1 MVSIDPQRPKYLE
14 LVHRPIFMIK
24 WFASVFM
31 RLRLVHKYR
40 KTGSGDTRRGPRGD
54 TGGHLCVNTWSG
66 HLDSV
71 VGTINQFLIKTL
83 GFCILSDRIWVK
95 LQWSSIIC
103 GRQRCLLQENN
114 FINIST
120 GLCFQILRRLE
131 WNIDIFLKYFDWF
144 ESFIYIQIL

>member
-1 MVSIDPQRPKYLE
+1 MSTLNIFTLSFTGNQQQQFYPFLEQCQIIVQESDNSRLYGLNRPRE
-14 LVHRPIFMIK
+14 TQIFRISPSSNIFMIK

-103 GRQRCLLQENN
+103 GRQ
-114 FINIST
+114 
-120 GLCFQILRRLE
+120 
-131 WNIDIFLKYFDWF
+131 
-144 ESFIYIQIL
+144 